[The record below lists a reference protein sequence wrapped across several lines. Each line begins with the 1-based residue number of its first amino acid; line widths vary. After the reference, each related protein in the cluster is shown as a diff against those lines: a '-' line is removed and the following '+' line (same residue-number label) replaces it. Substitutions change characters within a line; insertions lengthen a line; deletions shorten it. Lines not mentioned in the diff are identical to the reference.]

1 MTPERWAQVR
11 ALFDDAVDRAPETRV
26 AFLKQA
32 CGDDTDLLREV
43 RAMLEPAGQSA
54 SFLEEPLEAAA
65 MRRVFPQVDKLEGTR
80 LGPWKLL
87 RRIGSGGMGWVYAA
101 ARADQQFSKI
111 AAIKIVDPG
120 TDSEEVLRRFDNERQ
135 VLAALEHPNIARL
148 VDGGTTGDN
157 VPYLVMEYV
166 EGIPLDRYCDAERL
180 DVHERLELFR
190 SVCSAVQY
198 AHQNLVVHRDLKP
211 GNILVTKDGVAK
223 LLDFGIAK
231 LLRPDFAGNG
241 VVMTRTQAHP
251 MTPAFASP
259 EQIRGEPITTA
270 SDIYSLG
277 VILYR
282 LLTGRHP
289 YELKTQTA
297 LELERAICENDPE
310 KPSRTAAI
318 PTDSTQPEVS
328 PQIAIERRLLRGD
341 LDTIVLMA
349 MRKEPRRR
357 YPSVEHLSEDIR
369 RYLGGFPVTARKAGV
384 WYRAS
389 KFFGRH
395 RVPSIAGLA
404 LIVALITAGTV
415 ALREKAAAE
424 RRFEDLRSFANFVL
438 NDFDDA
444 IREGPTPARTK
455 LAAKGVEYLD
465 KLAREKSSPDVRRE
479 LVTGYLKNGDVQGN
493 LFGASLGETARA
505 EQSYRKALLIADE
518 LLRANP
524 GDERDRRNVILAHT
538 KLGEA
543 LNSEGNRREAMTQ
556 YDAAFQTA
564 NSLAPADPGDAGALA
579 ERMNLWAGIGS
590 ARSLL
595 LDPAGAL
602 ESYRLAL
609 GVAEKL
615 PSSFPRRSNAIA
627 FLREQT
633 AYFSALSGDAAGAS
647 DAIRQSIAVYEANLA
662 TDARPSRRRNLAK
675 AYKNLA
681 EVEHRAA
688 KNSEALEAIRK
699 SLTLTDALIAEDP
712 RNESYQIDR
721 QQAAVLE
728 IALLTANGQAA
739 DAYQATRRAISQM
752 KTHADPPQAPFH
764 YSADLAEMLA
774 TTTFDDLRDASGALR
789 YAHRAAELTR
799 ELDPEVLH
807 VLALA
812 YEANGDTKRA
822 ADADRR
828 ALALLPET
836 RTSEFRKSLESDI
849 GRLSK

>member
-11 ALFDDAVDRAPETRV
+11 ALFDDAVDQDPETRE
-26 AFLKQA
+26 AFLNQA
-32 CGDDTDLLREV
+32 CGEDADLLREV
-43 RAMLEPAGQSA
+43 SAMLHPAEQSG
-54 SFLEEPLEAAA
+54 SFLDEPHEAAA
-65 MRRVFPQVDKLEGTR
+65 AIRRAFPATDKLEGAR

-87 RRIGSGGMGWVYAA
+87 RRIGSGGMGCVYAA

-111 AAIKIVDPG
+111 VAIKIVNPG
-120 TDSEEVLRRFDNERQ
+120 ADSEEVLRRFDNERR

-148 VDGGTTGDN
+148 LDGGTSSDN

-166 EGIPLDRYCDAERL
+166 EGVAIDRFCDSQRL
-180 DVHERLELFR
+180 TVHERLELFR
-190 SVCSAVQY
+190 SVCAAVQY

-211 GNILVTKDGVAK
+211 ANILVTKEGAAK

-231 LLRPDFAGNG
+231 LLRPDFAGDG
-241 VVMTRTQAHP
+241 VLMTRTQAHP

-282 LLTGRHP
+282 ILAGRHP
-289 YELKTQTA
+289 YELKMQTV

-310 KPSRTAAI
+310 KPSHTA
-318 PTDSTQPEVS
+318 PRPPESGQPEFL
-328 PQIAIERRLLRGD
+328 IEPRLLRGD

-369 RYLGGFPVTARKAGV
+369 RYLGGFPVTARKAGA
-384 WYRAS
+384 WYRIT
-389 KFFGRH
+389 KFIGRH
-395 RVPSIAGLA
+395 QAASIAGFA
-404 LIVALITAGTV
+404 LSAALVAAGTIAV
-415 ALREKAAAE
+415 REKAAAE

-444 IREGPTPARTK
+444 VREGPTPARTK
-455 LAAKGVEYLD
+455 LASKGVEYLD
-465 KLAREKSSPDVRRE
+465 KLAREKSSPEVRRD
-479 LVTGYLKNGDVQGN
+479 LVAGYLKNGDVQGN

-505 EQSYRKALLIADE
+505 EQSYRKALAIAEE
-518 LLRANP
+518 LMRENP
-524 GDERDRRNVILAHT
+524 ASTRDRHSVIVAHT

-543 LNSEGNRREAMTQ
+543 LSSSGNRREAIAQ
-556 YDAAFQTA
+556 YDAAFQAATA
-564 NSLAPADPGDAGALA
+564 LAPADPGDPAALA

-590 ARSLL
+590 AQSLL

-615 PSSFPRRSNAIA
+615 PASFPRRSNAVA
-627 FLREQT
+627 FLREQA
-633 AYFSALSGDAAGAS
+633 AYYSALSGDPAGAD

-662 TDARPSRRRNLAK
+662 TDARPARRRNLAK

-688 KNSEALEAIRK
+688 KNSEALEAVIK
-699 SLTLTDALIAEDP
+699 SLQITDALIAEDP

-721 QQAAVLE
+721 HQAAMLE
-728 IALLTANGQAA
+728 ITLLASSGRTEEARE
-739 DAYQATRRAISQM
+739 ATRRAIAQM
-752 KTHADPPQAPFH
+752 KANADPPQAPFH
-764 YSADLAEMLA
+764 YAADVAELLA
-774 TTTFDDLRDASGALR
+774 TTAFADLRDGVAALH

-812 YEANGDTKRA
+812 YEANGDPKRA
-822 ADADRR
+822 VDANRR
-828 ALALLPET
+828 ALALLPDG
-836 RTSEFRKSLESDI
+836 RTSEFRRSLEAEIS
-849 GRLSK
+849 RSSK